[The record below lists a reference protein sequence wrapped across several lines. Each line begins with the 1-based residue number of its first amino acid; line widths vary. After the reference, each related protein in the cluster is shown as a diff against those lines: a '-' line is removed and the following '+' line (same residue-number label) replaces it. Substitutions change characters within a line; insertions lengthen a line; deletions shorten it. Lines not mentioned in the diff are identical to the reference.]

1 MGIIKG
7 HYEWD
12 DDNLAPGQKKEGGLH
27 QNLFDKDGKLKG
39 NARFVPDGDT
49 EPLVVT
55 ETVYVPLEQRRKTRE
70 QEELEQAL
78 ADLFVHL
85 IERGFAKV
93 KPVFEQWWQERA
105 RSAIDTK
112 WERMRKRSR
121 RLEDRKSVTVTFPVG
136 EPVRES
142 ALAVAVDRP
151 MMSKA
156 EAQARYLAALAAR
169 AYSDEQ
175 IRLVENAFL
184 VGGESIAEVQHSL
197 TELPSGEVR
206 RLLEEMAK
214 NPSML
219 NEKSLAE
226 LASILGPLNRLS
238 SGESRQL
245 RSVTEPS

>member
-1 MGIIKG
+1 MGSIKG
-7 HYEWD
+7 YYEWD

-39 NARFVPDGDT
+39 NARFVPHGDT
-49 EPLVVT
+49 DSEPLVVT
-55 ETVYVPLEQRRKTRE
+55 ETVYVSIEHRRKTRE
-70 QEELEQAL
+70 QEELEQFIGAL
-78 ADLFVHL
+78 VFSL
-85 IERGFAKV
+85 IVLGVVKAKPIV
-93 KPVFEQWWQERA
+93 KQWWQERA
-105 RSAIDTK
+105 LPAIDTK
-112 WERMRKRSR
+112 WKRMRKGSR
-121 RLEDRKSVTVTFPVG
+121 RLAAPKTETVTVAVG

-151 MMSKA
+151 KMSKA

-175 IRLVENAFL
+175 IRLVENASI
-184 VGGESIAEVQHSL
+184 VGGESIVELQRSL
-197 TELPSGEVR
+197 TELSSGEVR

-226 LASILGPLNRLS
+226 LASILGPRNRLS
-238 SGESRQL
+238 SGES
-245 RSVTEPS
+245 